1 VSAEVPEAGDAS
13 LGETMAGFGAD
24 SRIAG
29 YRPEQRIGVG
39 GMAMVFRARDERLGR
54 LVALKI
60 LTPEL
65 AADNQFRQRFIRESQ
80 TAAAVDH
87 PNIIPV
93 FEAGEADGVL
103 FLAMRYVPGG
113 DVRSLLSRAGPL
125 PPAHVAAIISPVAS
139 ALDAAHAAGL
149 VHRDVKPANIL
160 VDTQP
165 GRPDHVYLADFGLSK
180 GRMTSVTMTNTGQS
194 MGTPAYM
201 APEQI
206 EGRTVDGRTDQYSLA
221 CAAFE
226 LLAGE
231 PPFPRDQDMAV
242 IYAHLS
248 APPSALTSRRPGLP
262 TAVDNVLARALAKA
276 PDHRYASCREFAED
290 LRRAL
295 GFAPYDEGPTAS
307 RTSHPVTQ
315 ISVPAG
321 AGETKDAVTAGETKD
336 GIAASFPA
344 AGSGET
350 AGRRGRGQAWRS
362 PPRRRLPFILAGVA
376 VLLVAAVVAGVT
388 LTGSTARAAASLQ
401 ITAKSS
407 FPPENGYS
415 YVEYRLG
422 ADARAEVQGEIKGAT
437 SGEVAQLY
445 AQPFPFKKAPAEID
459 AVILH
464 PTGKTAKY
472 AFTVT
477 PALATRYKVELFQS
491 STASNPLASSAT
503 STIYVA
509 YGGNVSNTSACSHPV
524 CHQTVRLRIFV
535 IASALNTEIAK
546 HMYTYFGLNLSPTK
560 VPLAPKYLLLGTGDP
575 HVTTR
580 RVSAT
585 EFDLIISF
593 TFRIGNDGSN
603 WNFNSCDKDTEAVD
617 GIGLPGHH
625 GCGEARIPDSVI
637 YLG

>member
-1 VSAEVPEAGDAS
+1 VSAEVPEVGDSS
-13 LGETMAGFGAD
+13 LGGIMAGFGAD

-80 TAAAVDH
+80 AAAAVDH

-103 FLAMRYVPGG
+103 FIAMRYVPGG
-113 DVRSLLSRAGPL
+113 DVRSLLNQGRPL
-125 PPAHVAAIISPVAS
+125 TPAHVAAIISPVAS

-226 LLAGE
+226 LLAGQ

-248 APPSALTSRRPGLP
+248 APPPALTSRRGLP
-262 TAVDNVLARALAKA
+262 AAVDNVLARALAKA
-276 PDHRYASCREFAED
+276 PDHRYASCREFADD
-290 LRRAL
+290 LRRTL
-295 GFAPYDEGPTAS
+295 GFAPYDEGPTAPGA
-307 RTSHPVTQ
+307 SHPVTQ

-321 AGETKDAVTAGETKD
+321 AGETKDAITAGETRD

-344 AGSGET
+344 AGSGAT
-350 AGRRGRGQAWRS
+350 AGHPGRGQTRRS
-362 PPRRRLPFILAGVA
+362 SVRRRLPVILAGIA
-376 VLLVAAVVAGVT
+376 VLVVAAVVAGVT
-388 LTGSTARAAASLQ
+388 LTGSTAPATASLQ

-407 FPPENGYS
+407 FPAETGYS

-445 AQPFPFKKAPAEID
+445 AQPFPFKQAPAEID

-464 PTGKTAKY
+464 PAGKTAKY

-509 YGGNVSNTSACSHPV
+509 YGGNASSTPACSHPV
-524 CHQTVRLRIFV
+524 CHQTVRLQIFV
-535 IASALNTEIAK
+535 PASALNTEIAK
-546 HMYTYFGLNLSPTK
+546 HVYTYFGLTLSPTK
-560 VPLAPKYLLLGTGDP
+560 VPPAPKYLLLGTGDP
-575 HVTTR
+575 RVTTR
-580 RVSAT
+580 RVSAI
-585 EFDLIISF
+585 EFDMTISF

-603 WNFNSCDKDTEAVD
+603 WNFNSCDQDTEAVD

-625 GCGEARIPDSVI
+625 GCGQARIPGSVT

>member
-1 VSAEVPEAGDAS
+1 MWLIRSNIDLRNSLQNAGGVVSAEVPEVGDAS
-13 LGETMAGFGAD
+13 LGGNVAGFGAD

-29 YRPEQRIGVG
+29 YRPEQRIGAG

-93 FEAGEADGVL
+93 FEAGEAGGML

-125 PPAHVAAIISPVAS
+125 SPAHVAAIISPVAS

-180 GRMTSVTMTNTGQS
+180 GRMTAVTMTNAGQS

-201 APEQI
+201 AP
-206 EGRTVDGRTDQYSLA
+206 
-221 CAAFE
+221 
-226 LLAGE
+226 
-231 PPFPRDQDMAV
+231 PPP
-242 IYAHLS
+242 
-248 APPSALTSRRPGLP
+248 ALTSRRHDVPA
-262 TAVDNVLARALAKA
+262 AVDNVLATALAKV
-276 PDHRYASCREFAED
+276 PGHRYASCREFADE

-295 GFAPYDEGPTAS
+295 GFAPDDEGPAVAG
-307 RTSHPVTQ
+307 TSHPVTQ

-321 AGETKDAVTAGETKD
+321 AGQTKDAVAAGETRD
-336 GIAASFPA
+336 GVAAVLPA
-344 AGSGET
+344 AG
-350 AGRRGRGQAWRS
+350 AGFPGRGQARRS
-362 PPRRRLPFILAGVA
+362 SPYRRLPVILAGIA
-376 VLLVAAVVAGVT
+376 VLVVAAVVAGVT
-388 LTGSTARAAASLQ
+388 LTRSTAPAAASLQ

-407 FPPENGYS
+407 FPPETGYS

-422 ADARAEVQGEIKGAT
+422 ADARAEIQGKIKGAV

-445 AQPFPFKKAPAEID
+445 AQPFPFTKAPAETD

-464 PTGKTAKY
+464 PAGKTATY

-491 STASNPLASSAT
+491 STAGKPLASSAT

-509 YGGNVSNTSACSHPV
+509 YGGNAADSPACSHPV
-524 CHQTVRLRIFV
+524 CHQIVRLKIFV
-535 IASALNTEIAK
+535 PASALTTEIAK
-546 HMYTYFGLNLSPTK
+546 HVYTYFGLNLSPTK
-560 VPLAPKYLLLGTGDP
+560 VPPAPKYLLLGTGDP
-575 HVTTR
+575 HVTTQ

-585 EFDLIISF
+585 EFDLTISF
-593 TFRIGNDGSN
+593 TFRIGNNGSN
-603 WNFNSCDKDTEAVD
+603 WNFNTCDQDTEATD

-625 GCGEARIPDSVI
+625 GCGEARIPDSVT